1 MGLIDDKGRAID
13 SKGKLLNQTQTD
25 VKDVSP
31 SAQLRRIVASLP
43 ENMKSQA
50 SELTGIADVVQQTEE
65 AARKLQSKNQQL
77 KAEVQSV
84 RTSGND
90 GAASMIS
97 DLQAKQAIDRE
108 RFAERLL
115 AVAAMHGIPVNRE
128 MAVSLAN
135 VD

>member
-1 MGLIDDKGRAID
+1 MGLIDEKGRAID

-25 VKDVSP
+25 VKEVSP
-31 SAQLRRIVASLP
+31 SAQLRRLVAGLP
-43 ENMKSQA
+43 ENMKAQA
-50 SELTGIADVVQQTEE
+50 SELTDIANVVQQTEE
-65 AARKLQSKNQQL
+65 AARKLQAKNQQL
-77 KAEVQSV
+77 KSEVQAG

-90 GAASMIS
+90 SAASMIS

-115 AVAAMHGIPVNRE
+115 TVCAMNGIPLARE
-128 MAVSLAN
+128 TAVSLAN

>member
-50 SELTGIADVVQQTEE
+50 SDLTGIADVVQQTEE